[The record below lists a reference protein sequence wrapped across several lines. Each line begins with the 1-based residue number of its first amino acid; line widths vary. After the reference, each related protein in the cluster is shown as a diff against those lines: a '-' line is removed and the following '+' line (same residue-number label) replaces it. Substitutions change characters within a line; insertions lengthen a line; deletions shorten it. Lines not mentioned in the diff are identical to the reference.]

1 MVRSGCNPSQGEL
14 KVWFK
19 AAAILVSDLS
29 WLVLGLG
36 GLSLLGLLWAEWQN
50 RRRARAVF
58 KTLCSLG
65 FLLFALSFGLDSL
78 FAQLIFVGLLLSAVG
93 DVLLLFRANRAFLAG
108 LVAFLLAHLAYLA
121 AFVQIGTPTLW
132 GLLLVLGAGY
142 IWLRWLWSYLGSW
155 RAPVL
160 AYGGVISLMLWA
172 GLGVQRSEIWLGA
185 VLFYLS
191 DLFVARQR
199 FVVQAPLNALLG
211 LPLYFI
217 AQYLLAFTV
226 R

>member
-1 MVRSGCNPSQGEL
+1 M
-14 KVWFK
+14 
-19 AAAILVSDLS
+19 SDSS
-29 WLVLGLG
+29 WLALGLG
-36 GLSLLGLLWAEWQN
+36 ALSLLGLLWAEWHG

-65 FLLFALSFGLDSL
+65 FLLFALSFGLDSF
-78 FAQLIFVGLLLSAVG
+78 FAQLIFAGLLLSALG
-93 DVLLLFRANRAFLAG
+93 DVLLLFRSNRAFLAG
-108 LVAFLLAHLAYLA
+108 LVAFLLAHIIYLLAFLQ
-121 AFVQIGTPTLW
+121 VGTPDLW
-132 GLLLVLGAGY
+132 ALVLVLGAGY
-142 IWLRWLWSYLGSW
+142 FWLRWLWPYLGGW
-155 RAPVL
+155 KAPVL
-160 AYGGVISLMLWA
+160 CYGGVISLMLWA

-211 LPLYFI
+211 LPLYFA
-217 AQYLLAFTV
+217 AQYLLASSL

>member
-1 MVRSGCNPSQGEL
+1 M
-14 KVWFK
+14 
-19 AAAILVSDLS
+19 SDTS
-29 WLVLGLG
+29 WLALGLG
-36 GLSLLGLLWAEWQN
+36 GLSLLGLLWAERQS

-65 FLLFALSFGLDSL
+65 FLLFALSFGLDSF
-78 FAQLIFVGLLLSAVG
+78 FAQLIFAGLLLSALG
-93 DVLLLFRANRAFLAG
+93 DVLLLFRSNRAFLAG
-108 LVAFLLAHLAYLA
+108 LAAFLLAHLMYLA
-121 AFVQIGTPTLW
+121 AFVQIGSPKLW

-142 IWLRWLWSYLGSW
+142 FWLRWLWPYLGSW
-155 RAPVL
+155 KAPVL

-199 FVVQAPLNALLG
+199 FVVRAPLNALLG
-211 LPLYFI
+211 LPLYFT
-217 AQYLLAFTV
+217 AQYLLASAL